1 MSERK
6 VINKWY
12 PPDFDPTKIPRA
24 RKPKG
29 GQVTVR
35 MMMPMSVR
43 CTICGEYIYKG
54 KKFNSKKETV
64 LGEEY
69 LGVKI
74 FRFYQRC
81 TRCSSE
87 FTIKTDP
94 KNSDYVCERGVTR
107 NFEQW
112 RENEKIIEE
121 TKKSKRR

>member
-43 CTICGEYIYKG
+43 CTIC
-54 KKFNSKKETV
+54 V

-74 FRFYQRC
+74 FRFL
-81 TRCSSE
+81 SE
-87 FTIKTDP
+87 MHTMF
-94 KNSDYVCERGVTR
+94 
-107 NFEQW
+107 F
-112 RENEKIIEE
+112 
-121 TKKSKRR
+121 